1 MALPQTVQVLAPA
14 KINLALHVTGQRE
27 DGYHL
32 LDSLVGFTQLGDTL
46 TVTAPG
52 KGNLSAS
59 GAFGG
64 QVPAD
69 RTNSVF
75 KVADYAWPDM
85 PMSFHLH
92 KELPVASGI
101 GGGSA
106 DAAACYRAI
115 SMLRRIVEADDGP
128 LMMTE
133 QRIAGLA
140 KIGADIPMCVH
151 SEAARVTGIGEEI
164 IRLEDMPA
172 MPTLLVNPGV
182 SVSTPAVFKALEKRQ
197 NPAMGE
203 IPRVP
208 DVVSLVE
215 WLSAQRNDLQDA
227 AQSVFPQITS
237 VLQALRRVQ
246 GCALAR
252 MSGSGATCFGLFS
265 DKDALQAAAKRMK
278 ADHPDWWVR
287 ASVINGAVSS
297 APYRIRSTT

>member
-1 MALPQTVQVLAPA
+1 
-14 KINLALHVTGQRE
+14 
-27 DGYHL
+27 
-32 LDSLVGFTQLGDTL
+32 
-46 TVTAPG
+46 
-52 KGNLSAS
+52 
-59 GAFGG
+59 
-64 QVPAD
+64 
-69 RTNSVF
+69 VF

-115 SMLRRIVEADDGP
+115 SMLRRIVDADDGP

-133 QRIAGLA
+133 QRVAGLA
-140 KIGADIPMCVH
+140 EIGADIPMCVH

-164 IRLEDMPA
+164 TRLEDMPA
-172 MPTLLVNPGV
+172 MPILLVNPGV

-203 IPRVP
+203 IPRIP
-208 DVVSLVE
+208 DAGSFVE
-215 WLSAQRNDLQDA
+215 WLSVQRNDLQDA
-227 AQSVFPQITS
+227 AQSVFPQIKS

-265 DKDALQAAAKRMK
+265 DKEALQAAVKRVK